1 MIQASY
7 HSNLQP
13 DRVIA
18 FKDDN
23 EGFVLVNG
31 RLVRSVLDILELKG
45 FNAYAGS
52 FNVDGNDLLD
62 VTNANRD
69 RSPVSVIAASS
80 LTFQVTRSQVPLG
93 VVAKT
98 DKIDAATKKYIEE
111 KAIPHDW
118 QLNFIHLFQSLYAE
132 LCAHPSY
139 VVLDLARTDKQFAI
153 DVVDLVD
160 KVLGKYRI
168 YGYAPQLFEK
178 PMEDVTFYGDIKDVL
193 SPKPALSR
201 PANEHEM
208 LRTQAMASFIDDLAG
223 AQPEDRQEAV
233 ATEQSEETPKSSHHD
248 RHENSQPLSQN
259 SSTNGE
265 ESSKESGGFFHFDPK
280 KTDMYNFIFS
290 CIFLILAMVIS
301 FLYFTFTGT
310 NSNLFFIICLIMSLL
325 FTIMSIVPIR
335 TLNKDNNGKHIRDS
349 KYLFLSM
356 VIFPSGCTLVGGAL
370 VAVGYLSSHFTK
382 AWNHLYFW
390 LFACVF
396 FVYSVVL
403 LLYLY
408 FTNKVFLKDDKN
420 EQENK

>member
-13 DRVIA
+13 DRIIA
-18 FKDDN
+18 FKDEN
-23 EGFVLVNG
+23 EGFVLING

-153 DVVDLVD
+153 YVVDLVD

-178 PMEDVTFYGDIKDVL
+178 AMEDVTFYGDIKDVL
-193 SPKPALSR
+193 SPKPALSK

-208 LRTQAMASFIDDLAG
+208 LRTQAMASFIDELAG
-223 AQPEDRQEAV
+223 VQPEDRQDVV
-233 ATEQSEETPKSSHHD
+233 ATEQTEKRQKSAHHD
-248 RHENSQPLSQN
+248 RHENNGPVSQN
-259 SSTNGE
+259 SQVSEDEN
-265 ESSKESGGFFHFDPK
+265 SKENGGFFHFDPK

-310 NSNLFFIICLIMSLL
+310 NSDLFFIICLIMSLL

-356 VIFPSGCTLVGGAL
+356 VVFPSGCTLVGAAL

-382 AWNHLYFW
+382 PWNHLYFW

-396 FVYSVVL
+396 FVYSIVL